1 MEKCGAPAGTPGPRL
16 LPLPSEPEPV
26 GGRGELGLVARDGRG
41 VGRPDAP
48 RSPWGAEA
56 YGSCRSWVPSC
67 EKAGLRQ
74 AAAGS
79 GPAPLGPAT
88 GPLSRGPAYARAPAA
103 RATAGDVALR
113 GAAAGPTC
121 RPAAFPR
128 LPGAP
133 SHEAS
138 PAERLRSLLS
148 STPLLPPLSPTVV
161 VPAGASFSTPA
172 GSSGA
177 PPSAPSF
184 GRRGGVIV
192 FSESVPFFF

>member
-1 MEKCGAPAGTPGPRL
+1 MRRTSWDARSAAAPSSLRAGAR
-16 LPLPSEPEPV
+16 

-88 GPLSRGPAYARAPAA
+88 GPPSRGPAYARAPAA
-103 RATAGDVALR
+103 RAAAGDVALR

-138 PAERLRSLLS
+138 PTERLPSLLS
-148 STPLLPPLSPTVV
+148 STPLLPPLSPTVGLPSRRP
-161 VPAGASFSTPA
+161 PASRGRAPLGAEFW
-172 GSSGA
+172 
-177 PPSAPSF
+177 
-184 GRRGGVIV
+184 
-192 FSESVPFFF
+192 